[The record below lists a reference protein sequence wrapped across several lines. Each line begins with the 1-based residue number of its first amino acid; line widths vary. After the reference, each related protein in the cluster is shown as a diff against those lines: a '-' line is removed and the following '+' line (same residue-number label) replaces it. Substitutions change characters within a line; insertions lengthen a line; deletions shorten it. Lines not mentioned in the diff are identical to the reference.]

1 MNEPP
6 DDRSRR
12 RRSEREG
19 GRSDRAAL
27 RRRRAFAL
35 GALLAGLA
43 AVGIAVG
50 GLGLGLGGGGGGG
63 DGGAKKGRRASRRGD
78 GAGPTARRPA
88 PRPVR
93 IVPPAER
100 DVPVPILMYHL
111 VNDPPAGAPL
121 PELYVATADF
131 AGQMR
136 WLKGKGYT
144 AVTLEQVYDL
154 WTKGVALPRRPVVLT
169 FDDGYRSI
177 WANALPILRRM
188 RWPGLLY
195 LQLDMLENTSQGG
208 ISPSQVRALLG
219 AGWELESHTM
229 THPELPPLDDAR
241 LTAELVDSRRE
252 IRRRFDRPAR
262 FFCYPAGRYDA
273 RVVDAVRKAGYLTAT
288 TTQYGNAGPD
298 QMLTLNRVR
307 INRSD
312 GVEGFA
318 DKMTA
323 LQGAGVAPAPPA
335 FTTGTTGGEAP
346 G

>member
-50 GLGLGLGGGGGGG
+50 GLGGGGG
-63 DGGAKKGRRASRRGD
+63 DGGAKKGTRTARRGD

-144 AVTLEQVYDL
+144 AVTLERVYDL
-154 WTKGVALPRRPVVLT
+154 WTKGVALPRHPVVLT

-229 THPELPPLDDAR
+229 THPELQRLDDAQ

-252 IRRRFDRPAR
+252 IRRRFGRPAR
-262 FFCYPAGRYDA
+262 FFCFPAGRYDA

-298 QMLTLNRVR
+298 QLLTLNRVR

-318 DKMTA
+318 GKIKA
-323 LQGAGVAPAPPA
+323 LEGAGVAPAPP
-335 FTTGTTGGEAP
+335 TSTTGGGGA